1 MIIAV
6 KILNAFIDNNSGGN
20 PAGVVLG
27 ADKLSVKQKLNIAK
41 KVGLSETAFISESTL
56 ADFKLDFFTPTRQ
69 IAHCGHATIAVFSY
83 LAQLG
88 KVSQG
93 WYTKETIDG
102 NRKILIDG
110 DMAYMQQLAP
120 KYTVIEKHH
129 HEVLNSIGVT
139 EQEVI
144 NCPLLANTG
153 NSFVIIGVKNKTIL
167 TQLQLDF
174 EAISAISKQL
184 DLIGYYVYTNETVHK
199 ENDVSTRMFF
209 PRYGVDEE
217 AATGMAAGPMACY
230 LYDKMGIK
238 KNRFNIEQG
247 YFMPTPSASKI
258 VIDLETANLPT
269 KGEQIISLM
278 AGGTANISKEIQIE
292 I

>member
-1 MIIAV
+1 MIITV

-27 ADKLSVKQKLNIAK
+27 ADKLNAKQKLSIAK
-41 KVGLSETAFISESTL
+41 KVGLSETAFVSKSTL

-120 KYTVIEKHH
+120 KYTAIKKHH

-144 NCPLLANTG
+144 DSPLLVNTG
-153 NSFVIIGVKNKTIL
+153 NSFVIIGVKNRTII

-174 EAISAISKQL
+174 EAIASISKQL
-184 DLIGYYVYTNETVHK
+184 DLIGYYVYTNETADK

-258 VIDLETANLPT
+258 VIDLETVKLPT
-269 KGEQIISLM
+269 KGEQIVSLM
-278 AGGTANISKEIQIE
+278 AGGTANISREIQIE